1 MPKTTLQQLERH
13 LFAAADILRGS
24 MDASEFKEYIF
35 GMLFLKRSWD
45 VFEPEYNKIYQENIK
60 RGRSEADAKA
70 RADKADSYP
79 DGVFFVPYI
88 ASWPRLRDDV
98 HEDVGSEL
106 DKALGALEDEPANSV
121 LQGVLENIKFN
132 VSKNGT
138 RILSDKKL
146 RELIRHFSRL
156 RLGNNDFEHPDIL
169 GSAYEYLI
177 KQFADSAGKKGGE
190 FYTPR
195 QVVEL
200 MVRIIKPQDN
210 HRIYDPCCGSGGMLI
225 QASQYV
231 RGNGGRVAI
240 YGQEKNPGVWSI
252 CKMNMIL
259 HGILDADVQY
269 GDTLNEPMHWQD
281 AELMRFDR
289 VISNPPFSLP
299 YKRKDLKEK
308 ERFQYGFTPEKSKKA
323 DLMFAQHMLA
333 VLRKGGLMATVMPH
347 GVLFRS
353 GEELTIRQ
361 GFIRDDCLEA
371 VIGLPPN
378 LFYGTGIPACIL
390 VMRRKGDKPQNTRD
404 KVLFI
409 NADREFYAGRA
420 QNYLRPEHIEKIVRT
435 YQRFVNE
442 PDFTGIP
449 RYAAVATRERLEA
462 ENYNLNIRR
471 YADNAPL
478 PEPEDVR
485 AHLLGGVPQAEIDS
499 KRELFRAHGFDPLTL
514 LIPRTDGY
522 LDFDPALTRPNLR
535 QQIEQADGVQAQ
547 EQHLRDTF
555 TGWWM
560 EKRAELEGL
569 PEARD
574 LTRLRDELVNSFANL
589 LHPTQTHLPD
599 APMLD
604 IYQVRGVVVSWWDG
618 VQDDLKTLSAQ
629 GFDGLVDSW
638 IATLKAALEPV
649 EEEDEDGKKQTA
661 PKLDLNDHKVV
672 ASLLPDYL
680 KSIGAIEERIA
691 ELDAL
696 LAKPELSDEDE
707 GAQDD
712 ADKPSEAELKAYKKE
727 RSELKKSL
735 KLLRDKLVLELDA
748 KRAAMTDD
756 DCRRYV
762 LDILHAD
769 LSAQLESYIAA
780 HRRKVISAVEN
791 LWDKY
796 RITLRDIETVRDSAR
811 ARLAEFTKGLGY
823 E

>member
-1 MPKTTLQQLERH
+1 
-13 LFAAADILRGS
+13 
-24 MDASEFKEYIF
+24 
-35 GMLFLKRSWD
+35 
-45 VFEPEYNKIYQENIK
+45 
-60 RGRSEADAKA
+60 
-70 RADKADSYP
+70 
-79 DGVFFVPYI
+79 
-88 ASWPRLRDDV
+88 
-98 HEDVGSEL
+98 
-106 DKALGALEDEPANSV
+106 
-121 LQGVLENIKFN
+121 
-132 VSKNGT
+132 
-138 RILSDKKL
+138 
-146 RELIRHFSRL
+146 
-156 RLGNNDFEHPDIL
+156 
-169 GSAYEYLI
+169 
-177 KQFADSAGKKGGE
+177 
-190 FYTPR
+190 
-195 QVVEL
+195 
-200 MVRIIKPQDN
+200 
-210 HRIYDPCCGSGGMLI
+210 
-225 QASQYV
+225 
-231 RGNGGRVAI
+231 
-240 YGQEKNPGVWSI
+240 
-252 CKMNMIL
+252 MNMIM
-259 HGILDADVQY
+259 HGVMDADIENE
-269 GDTLNEPMHWQD
+269 DTLAEPRHIENG
-281 AELMRFDR
+281 ELKTFEY
-289 VISNPPFSLP
+289 VISNPPFSQQ
-299 YKRKDLKEK
+299 YQKRSMKYQ
-308 ERFQYGFTPEKSKKA
+308 ERFRYGFTPEKSKKA

-442 PDFTGIP
+442 PDFSGIP
-449 RYAAVATRERLEA
+449 RYAAVASRERLEA

-599 APMLD
+599 TPMLD
-604 IYQVRGVVVSWWDG
+604 IYQVRGVVVSWWDS

-638 IATLKAALEPV
+638 IATLKAALEPI
-649 EEEDEDGKKQTA
+649 EEEDEDGKKA
-661 PKLDLNDHKVV
+661 SRPKLDLNEHKVV

-680 KSIGAIEERIA
+680 KSIGEIEERIA

-696 LAKPELSDEDE
+696 LAKPEPNDEDE
-707 GAQDD
+707 DAQDD
-712 ADKPSEAELKAYKKE
+712 ADKPSEAELKAHKKE

-735 KLLRDKLVLELDA
+735 KVLRDKLVLELNA

-780 HRRKVISAVEN
+780 HRREVISAVEN

-796 RITLRDIETVRDSAR
+796 RITLRDIETVRDTAR
-811 ARLAEFTKGLGY
+811 ARLAEFTRGLGY